1 MIGLRCL
8 ALAAILVFGGAAQA
22 EEIVIK
28 IENFTF
34 HPAEITIKPGTAVTW
49 QNGDD
54 IPHSIVEDNAKF
66 RSKALDTGEMFSMTF
81 ANVAVI
87 GYFCGLHPHMKGKI
101 VVKP

>member
-1 MIGLRCL
+1 MMLLRCL
-8 ALAAILVFGGAAQA
+8 ALGAVLAFGGAAHA

-34 HPAEITIKPGTAVTW
+34 NPAEITIKPGTTVTW

-66 RSKALDTGEMFSMTF
+66 RSKALDAGETFSMAF
-81 ANVAVI
+81 ANAAEI
-87 GYFCGLHPHMKGKI
+87 GYFCGLHPRMKGKI